1 VLHRKI
7 IIHQIFDILIFL
19 CLNTQVALATL
30 ILLPLL
36 MVLQKIKATSSNK
49 GFTLV
54 ELIVVITI
62 LAILGTIGF
71 ISIQGYSAQSRDSKR
86 TSDLR
91 SLASALTL
99 KSTDGIL
106 YTSFVT
112 PVNSSTLSGAVGTNL
127 NISGLPMS
135 PTQTD
140 YAAGTPNFT
149 TLGVSTTSFK
159 DGSTDYRIASTTR
172 NGGVFQIA
180 ATLESSGTR
189 QALTTGSYSPRPG
202 NMFTAS
208 GISSAGSGAS
218 SLTHLVTN
226 LSGSGVAYFN
236 RGDVVFLTNAGSGT
250 ITSVNGDGRGF
261 TVTLFTASGNSST
274 SVGLGSVTG
283 GWNEAPGL
291 IASSTSVTTPVVN
304 GSTTAL
310 PYTN

>member
-1 VLHRKI
+1 
-7 IIHQIFDILIFL
+7 
-19 CLNTQVALATL
+19 
-30 ILLPLL
+30 

-99 KSTDGIL
+99 KSTDGIVL
-106 YTSFVT
+106 TSFVT
-112 PVNSSTLSGAVGTNL
+112 PVTASTLSGAAATNL
-127 NISGLPMS
+127 NVSGLPLS
-135 PTQTD
+135 PTQSD

-149 TLGVSTTSFK
+149 TLAVSPTSFK
-159 DGSTDYRIASTTR
+159 DGSNDYRIATTTR
-172 NGGVFQIA
+172 GGGAFQIA

-189 QALTTGSYSPRPG
+189 QALTTESYAARTG

-208 GISSAGSGAS
+208 GVSSMGSGSS
-218 SLTHLVTN
+218 SLTHLVSN
-226 LSGSGVAYFN
+226 LSGSGVSYFK

-274 SVGLGSVTG
+274 SVGLGSTTG

-291 IASSTSVTTPVVN
+291 VASSAGVTQPVVN